1 MSKTKMRAAFEQRE
15 RQLFPKKPENIHR
28 KQGRYICD
36 EVEVAWQD
44 WQAAW
49 HAGISYQKSL
59 KPSPEVKARA
69 EQIANDINQRFKAQ
83 QQALKEID
91 LQNKQTLQAAQKL
104 GYTPIMAC
112 TPLDFVL
119 AIAECRQS

>member
-28 KQGRYICD
+28 KHGKYICE
-36 EVEVAWQD
+36 EVEIAWQD
-44 WQAAW
+44 WQVAW
-49 HAGISYQKSL
+49 HAGISYQKNL
-59 KPSPEVKARA
+59 KPSPDIKARA
-69 EQIANDINQRFKAQ
+69 EQIANDINQRFKA
-83 QQALKEID
+83 LKEID
-91 LQNKQTLQAAQKL
+91 LQNKKTLQAAQKL

-112 TPLDFVL
+112 TPLDFIL